1 MHYRSLPF
9 TLRQL
14 QYVVAVADA
23 RSFRRA
29 AELCFV
35 SQPALSSQV
44 AEVESA
50 LGVKL
55 FERDRRRVLV
65 TAAGKELAERGR
77 QLLLGAGALTEAARR
92 FVNPLEGVLRVGVIP
107 TIGPYL
113 VPLLD
118 PALRASYPSLSLR
131 WLEEKTEVLVQ
142 RVQEGELDLALLA
155 LETDIGGLDH
165 DTVLVDPFLLAAP
178 PGDPLAGGDGPVPP
192 GVLNERDV
200 LLLDEG
206 HCFRDQAL
214 DLCSTVGAR
223 EMGFRATSLATLVQ
237 MVAGGTGI
245 TLLPEIA
252 VGLENRHDLL
262 VTRPFESPPPRRTI
276 AFAWRPQS
284 PFAEAFHALT
294 RVAREAVATHR
305 GAV

>member
-1 MHYRSLPF
+1 MHYRTLPF

-23 RSFRRA
+23 RNFRRA

-35 SQPALSSQV
+35 SQPALSAQV
-44 AEVESA
+44 AEVEAA

-65 TAAGKELAERGR
+65 TAAGEDLAERAR
-77 QLLLGAGALTEAARR
+77 QLLLGAGALMEAAKR
-92 FVNPLEGVLRVGVIP
+92 FLNPLEGVLRVGVIP

-118 PALRASYPSLSLR
+118 PALRGTYPSLTLR
-131 WLEEKTEVLVQ
+131 WLEDKTEVLVQ
-142 RVQEGELDLALLA
+142 RVHEGELDLALLA
-155 LETDIGGLDH
+155 LEADIGGLDH

-178 PGDPLAGGDGPVPP
+178 PSDPLGRGDGAVPAEI
-192 GVLNERDV
+192 LNERDV

-214 DLCSTVGAR
+214 DLCSSVGAR

-252 VGLENRHDLL
+252 IELENRHGLL
-262 VTRPFESPPPRRTI
+262 VTRAFESPSPRRTI
-276 AFAWRPQS
+276 AFAWRPGS
-284 PFAEAFHALT
+284 PFADAFRALT
-294 RVAREAVATHR
+294 ATARVAVAQR
-305 GAV
+305 GWGA